1 MPLRK
6 FESWTALRDY
16 CIEQTEC
23 RPFSGAGINYRSE
36 KQTSLLR
43 SVDGTGYYDD
53 DLTNPDEPKYTCQG
67 KLGDQSEM
75 QARFN
80 EPLLNPEKTKHIYL
94 YRVSKEE
101 KKTIWTWY
109 GKYKITKKTVRR
121 HPGEDGIIRNIIV
134 LTLQKI
140 Q

>member
-1 MPLRK
+1 MPLPK
-6 FESWTALRDY
+6 FETWAELQER
-16 CIEQTEC
+16 CIQETGC
-23 RPFSGAGINYRSE
+23 RPFSGAGINYRKE

-43 SVDGTGYYDD
+43 SVDGTAYYDD

-75 QARFN
+75 QAGFN

-94 YRVSKEE
+94 YRVSKEG

-109 GKYKITKKTVRR
+109 GKYKISGKIIQR
-121 HPGEDGIIRNIIV
+121 HPGEDGVMRNIIV
-134 LTLQKI
+134 LTLKK
-140 Q
+140 